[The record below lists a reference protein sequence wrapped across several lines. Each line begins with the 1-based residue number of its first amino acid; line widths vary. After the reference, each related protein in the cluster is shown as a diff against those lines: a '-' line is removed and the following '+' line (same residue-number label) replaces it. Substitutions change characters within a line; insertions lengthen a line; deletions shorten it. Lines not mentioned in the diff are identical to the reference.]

1 MADSV
6 SLSHTWRWRSLFPI
20 LKGGMVQMTE
30 KGAKALERGKL
41 PLEELQSDP
50 DFIKHRE
57 SVKSKKENEVEL
69 DKVNAENASPQDL
82 IDSGFSDIEIEV
94 KTDLASTNLQP
105 GHLPIKES
113 RGNNGCKTSEYWS
126 SAGTTSF

>member
-105 GHLPIKES
+105 GRPLTDKGIE
-113 RGNNGCKTSEYWS
+113 GE
-126 SAGTTSF
+126 